1 MFYFPKAIA
10 RAADAVGLRG
20 AVSIHLIDFPTPWT
34 KDTAESLAKGR
45 EFFDEYQHHPLI
57 RATVAPHAPYTV
69 SDQSFHQAQAMAME
83 LGLKMNVH
91 LHETQAEIDHSLTH
105 YHKRP
110 IQRLQDLG
118 LLSPNLIAIHCSQ
131 LDDSDLD
138 ILAATKPNIV
148 HCPSSN
154 MKLASGICPVETL
167 RARGINVALGTDSV
181 ASNNNL
187 DMINELRIAGLL
199 AKVSNMNPESLKV
212 DALLS
217 MASINGARALGMED
231 QIGSLKP
238 GKSADMIAINLDDLD
253 TLPVFDPLVQ
263 IAYAASRHQVSDLWV
278 AGKQLMKAR
287 TLLTIDEQG
296 LRDKVRHWRVYTRV

>member
-1 MFYFPKAIA
+1 
-10 RAADAVGLRG
+10 
-20 AVSIHLIDFPTPWT
+20 
-34 KDTAESLAKGR
+34 
-45 EFFDEYQHHPLI
+45 
-57 RATVAPHAPYTV
+57 
-69 SDQSFHQAQAMAME
+69 
-83 LGLKMNVH
+83 
-91 LHETQAEIDHSLTH
+91 
-105 YHKRP
+105 
-110 IQRLQDLG
+110 
-118 LLSPNLIAIHCSQ
+118 
-131 LDDSDLD
+131 
-138 ILAATKPNIV
+138 
-148 HCPSSN
+148 